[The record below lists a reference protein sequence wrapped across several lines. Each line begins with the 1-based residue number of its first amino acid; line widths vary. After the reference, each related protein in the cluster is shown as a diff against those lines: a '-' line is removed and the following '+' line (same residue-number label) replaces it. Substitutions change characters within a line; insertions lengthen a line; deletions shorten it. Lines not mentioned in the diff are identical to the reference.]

1 MRPNQKTTFARTLR
15 KNPTDAEKH
24 LWFRLRGNRLGG
36 FRFRR
41 QHPVG
46 PYIADFACLQP
57 RLVVELDGGQH
68 MDSAHDKRRDAFLRR
83 QGYVVLRFW
92 NNDVLGQ
99 TEDVLTAILEAL
111 SAGGPHP
118 GPPPQA
124 GEGVMHPHPGPPPQ
138 AGEGESL
145 K

>member
-15 KNPTDAEKH
+15 KNLTDAERH

-57 RLVVELDGGQH
+57 RLLVELDGGQH
-68 MDSAHDKRRDAFLRR
+68 LDSAYDNRRDAFLHS

-99 TEDVLTAILEAL
+99 TDGVLTVILEAL
-111 SAGGPHP
+111 LAGGPHP
-118 GPPPQA
+118 NPPPQA
-124 GEGVMHPHPGPPPQ
+124 GEGYCTPTPALPRKRGR
-138 AGEGESL
+138 GRL
-145 K
+145 

>member
-15 KNPTDAEKH
+15 KNLTDAERH
-24 LWFRLRGNRLGG
+24 LWFHLRGHRLGG

-57 RLVVELDGGQH
+57 RVVVELDGGQH
-68 MDSAHDKRRDAFLRR
+68 MDSSRDARRDAFLRR

-92 NNDVLGQ
+92 NNEVLGR
-99 TEDVLTAILEAL
+99 TDGVLTVILEAL
-111 SAGGPHP
+111 LAG
-118 GPPPQA
+118 GPPPQPSPA
-124 GEGVMHPHPGPPPQ
+124 SGGGGMHPHPGPPPQ
-138 AGEGESL
+138 AGEGEIL
-145 K
+145 R